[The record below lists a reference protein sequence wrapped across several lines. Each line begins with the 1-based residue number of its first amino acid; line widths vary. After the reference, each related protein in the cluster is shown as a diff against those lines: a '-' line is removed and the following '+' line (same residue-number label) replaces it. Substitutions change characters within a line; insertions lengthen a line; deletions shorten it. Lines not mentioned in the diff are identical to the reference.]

1 MLERGS
7 VGSTWRDRWDSFCLV
22 TPNWSLRLPGYH
34 YDGDYDGDDPDGFL
48 PKDEIAGY
56 LTGYAAS
63 FQAPVADGVEVHS
76 GHGRAWRVPAAHL
89 DR

>member
-1 MLERGS
+1 M
-7 VGSTWRDRWDSFCLV
+7 
-22 TPNWSLRLPGYH
+22 PGYH

-76 GHGRAWRVPAAHL
+76 VTAERGGSAAHL